1 MEHPIQEGL
10 SFDDVLLVPQHSAVL
25 PAGVDLQTRVAEGI
39 QLNIPVLSS
48 AMDTVTEDDLAI
60 SLAREGGMGVVHR
73 NNTIDE
79 QAEMIRRVKR
89 SENIVVNNP
98 VTISADVT
106 LGELMELMAQKG
118 VSGFPVV
125 DADGVLEGMVTR
137 RDIWVIENPEAPVRD
152 VMTPRDRLITGEP
165 GYGLADA
172 RSILYEHRIEKLPL
186 IDGQGKLV
194 GLMTGADIEKSTQFK
209 NACKDQNGHLR
220 VGGAIGVGPDFLD
233 RAIALTE
240 AGADALFIDA
250 ATGHTKIVSDVLDA
264 LKSELPEAIVVAGN
278 VVTEQGALDLIS
290 AGAAALKVGVGPGSI
305 CTTRVIAGV
314 GVPQFTAVQ
323 NASKAC
329 RAKGIPL
336 IADGGI
342 RYSGDAVKAL
352 AAGADVIMLGS
363 MLAGTEESP
372 GNKILSQGRAFK
384 EYRGM
389 GSEGAMRKGSGDR
402 YGQNSSGKLVPE
414 GVEARVPYKGPL
426 GGTIFQLMGG
436 VRSGMGYVGANNL
449 EELREKARFVKIT
462 AGGLRESHP
471 HDILITEEPTNYS
484 SGI

>member
-1 MEHPIQEGL
+1 MEHAIQEGL

-25 PAGVDLQTRVAEGI
+25 PSAVDLQTRVTDSI
-39 QLNIPVLSS
+39 PLNLPVLSS
-48 AMDTVTEDDLAI
+48 AMDTVTEDELAI
-60 SLAREGGMGVVHR
+60 ALAREGGMGVVHR
-73 NNTIDE
+73 NCPIED
-79 QAEMIRRVKR
+79 QVKMVQRVKR
-89 SENIVVNNP
+89 SENIVVKHP
-98 VTISADVT
+98 ATISADVT
-106 LGELMELMAQKG
+106 LSELMEFMGQKR

-125 DADGVLEGMVTR
+125 DENGVLEGMVTR
-137 RDIWVIENPEAPVRD
+137 RDIWVIENEDAKVRD

-165 GYGLADA
+165 GYSLADA
-172 RSILYEHRIEKLPL
+172 RAILYKHRIEKLPL
-186 IDGQGKLV
+186 VDGEGKLV
-194 GLMTGADIEKSTQFK
+194 GLMTGADIEKSTRYQ
-209 NACKDQNGHLR
+209 NACKDSKGHLR
-220 VGGAIGVGPDFLD
+220 VGGAIGVGPDFMD

-250 ATGHTKIVSDVLDA
+250 ATGHTKIVTDVLDA
-264 LKSELPEAIVVAGN
+264 LKNKLPDAIVVAGN
-278 VVTEQGALDLIS
+278 VVTEQEANDLIS

-323 NASKAC
+323 NAAKAC
-329 RAKGIPL
+329 RPKGIPL

-372 GNKILSQGRAFK
+372 GNTIMSQGRAFK

-414 GVEARVPYKGPL
+414 GVEARVPFKGPL
-426 GGTIFQLMGG
+426 ANTIFQLMGG
-436 VRSGMGYVGANNL
+436 VRSGMGYVGANSL

-484 SGI
+484 SSL

>member
-25 PAGVDLQTRVAEGI
+25 PSSVDLQTRVTEDI
-39 QLNIPVLSS
+39 PLKIPVLSS
-48 AMDTVTEDDLAI
+48 AMDTVTEDELAI
-60 SLAREGGMGVVHR
+60 ALAREGGMGVIHR
-73 NNTIDE
+73 NCPIDD
-79 QAEMIRRVKR
+79 QADMVRRVKR
-89 SENIVVNNP
+89 SENIVVERP
-98 VTISADVT
+98 ATISADVT
-106 LGELMELMAQKG
+106 LRELMDFMAQKR

-125 DADGVLEGMVTR
+125 DENGVLEGMVTR
-137 RDIWVIENPEAPVRD
+137 RDIWVVDNPNAKVRD

-165 GYGLADA
+165 GYSLDDA
-172 RSILYEHRIEKLPL
+172 RRVLYKHRIEKLPL
-186 IDGQGKLV
+186 VDGEGKLV
-194 GLMTGADIEKSTQFK
+194 GLMTGADIEKSTRFQS
-209 NACKDQNGHLR
+209 ACKDNSGHLR
-220 VGGAIGVGPDFLD
+220 VGGAIGVGPDFLE
-233 RAIALTE
+233 RAIALHE

-250 ATGHTKIVSDVLDA
+250 ATGHTQIVTDVLDA
-264 LKSELPEAIVVAGN
+264 LKSKLPEAIVVAGN
-278 VVTEQGALDLIS
+278 VVTEHGALDLIS
-290 AGAAALKVGVGPGSI
+290 AGAAALKIGVGPGSI

-323 NASKAC
+323 DAARAC

-414 GVEARVPYKGPL
+414 GVEARVPFKGPL
-426 GGTIFQLMGG
+426 ASTIFQLMGG

-471 HDILITEEPTNYS
+471 HDIMITEEPTNYS
-484 SGI
+484 SM